1 MRWYGRLLGVVLT
14 VAEYCVIGLAATAP
28 NGERRLARAP
38 AVRTRADRVDRIWY
52 GGTLDPV
59 VVEGRTSAPVGP
71 VANARE
77 RQAPSVSICARRG
90 LPETAQRS
98 GGRRLARE
106 LCWNGGGKNL
116 TAR

>member
-1 MRWYGRLLGVVLT
+1 MRWYARLLGVVLT

-59 VVEGRTSAPVGP
+59 VVEGRTRAPGGP
-71 VANARE
+71 VANAGE
-77 RQAPSVSICARRG
+77 RRTPSVSIGSR
-90 LPETAQRS
+90 
-98 GGRRLARE
+98 
-106 LCWNGGGKNL
+106 
-116 TAR
+116 

>member
-38 AVRTRADRVDRIWY
+38 AVRTRADRVDRIWH

-59 VVEGRTSAPVGP
+59 VVEGRTSAPGRP
-71 VANARE
+71 VATAGE
-77 RQAPSVSICARRG
+77 RQPPSVSLRSLRG
-90 LPETAQRS
+90 PPDTPQ
-98 GGRRLARE
+98 GNGR
-106 LCWNGGGKNL
+106 C
-116 TAR
+116 